1 MAREG
6 IYVGSNEVIQRY
18 VGTRL
23 VWEKVT
29 IQFDEILRF
38 SSNRFG
44 SFWRFGSTEQAFIDL
59 GISERRPYG
68 LDGIEDCNVL
78 KLQNA
83 NKVFEIRV
91 VISQRDTGYSAS
103 RQRQYNYQLFV
114 IFKNTD
120 EVQDFLS
127 NKYNETYIFGR
138 KRGG

>member
-6 IYVGSNEVIQRY
+6 IYVGPKEIIQRY

-29 IQFDEILRF
+29 IQFDEITNF

-44 SFWRFGSTEQAFIDL
+44 SFQTLVSTTMYMDL
-59 GISERRPYG
+59 GTSTTWPV
-68 LDGIEDCNVL
+68 GIAPNIQDSNVI
-78 KLQNA
+78 KLRNA
-83 NKVFEIRV
+83 DLIYEVSVRV
-91 VISQRDTGYSAS
+91 DRQSIGYYSG
-103 RQRQYNYQLFV
+103 RNQYNYKIIVTFRNEEDQ
-114 IFKNTD
+114 
-120 EVQDFLS
+120 QSFLR